1 MEFLNSSIDIIC
13 LMSSLSEFQSFA
25 ASYLMVSSPQVV
37 VLGSGKLGTLFPL
50 KKYIFRAAKRE
61 QFLLRYA
68 ETSKLLNTTISI
80 L

>member
-37 VLGSGKLGTLFPL
+37 VLGSGKIGTLIPL
-50 KKYIFRAAKRE
+50 KKYLELQRE
-61 QFLLRYA
+61 NSFFYDTQRQVSF
-68 ETSKLLNTTISI
+68 
-80 L
+80 

>member
-50 KKYIFRAAKRE
+50 KKYLELQRE
-61 QFLLRYA
+61 NSFFYDTQRQVSF
-68 ETSKLLNTTISI
+68 
-80 L
+80 